1 MLLAIWAFSY
11 VLSRRIP
18 ILLLNKGE
26 AAVFQMPILLKAL
39 FVGSKLKLTF
49 TFMKVSLIIGLIA
62 FIVGL
67 FSCKTKP
74 KENSDKELFEKVL
87 NDSRVNSKEV
97 GEREGIEYFQ
107 VMENGKTGFRD
118 LDGNIVIKPIYDNAE
133 MFSEGF
139 STVSIGKQ
147 YGLID
152 EKGNY
157 VLPLRDMG
165 YLGSVHNGLAS
176 FRANDK
182 YGFIDVKGRQI
193 IKPQFDWV
201 SDFSEGLCS
210 VRNDKGK
217 IGSGK
222 YGYIDTTGK
231 IVVDLKFQYANDF
244 ENGQAKFEQNN
255 LWGAIDKTGKIVI
268 EPTHQYTS
276 GW

>member
-1 MLLAIWAFSY
+1 VAYISVNTTVACK
-11 VLSRRIP
+11 R
-18 ILLLNKGE
+18 
-26 AAVFQMPILLKAL
+26 
-39 FVGSKLKLTF
+39 KLTF
-49 TFMKVSLIIGLIA
+49 TIMKIVLIIGLITI
-62 FIVGL
+62 IVGL

-74 KENSDKELFEKVL
+74 KEKTDKEIFEEVL
-87 NDSRVNSKEV
+87 NDPRVNSKEV
-97 GEREGIEYFQ
+97 GEREGIKYFQ
-107 VMENGKTGFRD
+107 VIENGKTGFRD
-118 LDGNIVIKPIYDNAE
+118 LNGNIVIKPIYDNAE

-147 YGLID
+147 YGVID

-157 VLPLRDMG
+157 VLPLRDIE

-176 FRANDK
+176 FRANGK
-182 YGFIDVKGRQI
+182 YGFIDIKGRQI

-201 SDFSEGLCS
+201 GDFSEGLCV
-210 VRNDKGK
+210 VRNDNGK

-231 IVVDLKFQYANDF
+231 VVVDLKFQYGNNF
-244 ENGQAKFEQNN
+244 ENGQAKFEMNN
-255 LWGAIDKTGKIVI
+255 LWGAIDKTGKVVI